1 MTELKQLLLDA
12 IHEIHSLRHA
22 NQILSAKV
30 EMIELF
36 ECVLHTQPVRRG
48 HLIGRRPGQ
57 TEGLSNDVAHLL
69 ALHCQGPMP

>member
-48 HLIGRRPGQ
+48 QGASP
-57 TEGLSNDVAHLL
+57 DVAW
-69 ALHCQGPMP
+69 ALQKKINELSEAEIKK